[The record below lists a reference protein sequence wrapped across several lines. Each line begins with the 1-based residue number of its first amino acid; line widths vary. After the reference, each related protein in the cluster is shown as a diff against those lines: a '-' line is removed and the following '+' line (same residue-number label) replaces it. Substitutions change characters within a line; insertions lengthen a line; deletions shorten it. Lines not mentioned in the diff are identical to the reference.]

1 MFRKF
6 VQLLMHSRC
15 NQIRRAS
22 GLCPFLLS
30 RTHLIKADVVRL
42 LQLSLRW
49 LDFMIKRGWA
59 ELGGIKSLIPWG
71 D

>member
-1 MFRKF
+1 M
-6 VQLLMHSRC
+6 
-15 NQIRRAS
+15 
-22 GLCPFLLS
+22 G
-30 RTHLIKADVVRL
+30 LIKADAVIL